1 VRNKASRTAR
11 VVGVLALLSTM
22 GIVAIGVSQGSA
34 TAASARSTGS
44 TQKAQVRGSVP
55 TIQEWNWDTV
65 ADEPAENATL
75 PAAVKI
81 FEKTYHVKVDNVEMT
96 LEEQD
101 DKLPLAFESKTSAP
115 TVSQTNEGFG
125 SMGRLVTDKELQ
137 ALTSY
142 NKTYNWYAKVGKLS
156 IQFNSFTTNGKTF
169 GVGTCY
175 GVPDA
180 GSLVGIYYNKS
191 MLAAVGGTVPTNWS
205 TFTKDLALLHKHGD
219 VALAYAQGNPTAY
232 QPVHTLYTI
241 ANAFVSAKQQ
251 DNFVFHIGKPS
262 IDIPGFVEAAKIF
275 QSWAKDGYFSPGY
288 QGLSD
293 AQALSQFTTGKAG
306 FFIEGSWYAGAVTQ
320 GLGNKAGFW
329 VPKVVTGGPGEG
341 WSIPTYSPY
350 PKLAADWINLML
362 SPAMQASLIKYG
374 DVPVVQPSAAALAT
388 ASPSLRSAAIGWSQ
402 ASRDNSIVPY
412 LDYATPNFLTQEM
425 AGIESLLAGQI
436 SPSSLM
442 QSLQSDYTQYWSSQ
456 S

>member
-1 VRNKASRTAR
+1 MRNRISQTAR
-11 VVGVLALLSTM
+11 VVGVLVFLSTM
-22 GIVAIGVSQGSA
+22 GIVTIGVTQGAA
-34 TAASARSTGS
+34 TAAAGRSASHAS
-44 TQKAQVRGSVP
+44 ARGSVP
-55 TIQEWNWDTV
+55 VIQEWNWDTV

-75 PAAVKI
+75 PVAIKIFDKQYNVKI
-81 FEKTYHVKVDNVEMT
+81 NNVEMT

-101 DKLPLAFESKTSAP
+101 DKLPLAFSSKSSAP

-125 SMGRLVTDKELQ
+125 SMGRLVTDKELMP
-137 ALTSY
+137 LTNL
-142 NKTYNWYAKVGKLS
+142 NKIYNWYGKVGKLS
-156 IQFNSFTTNGKTF
+156 IQFNSFTPNGKTF
-169 GVGTCY
+169 GVGICY

-180 GSLVGIYYNKS
+180 GSLVGIYYNKK
-191 MLAAVGGTVPTNWS
+191 MLAAVGGAVPSNWA
-205 TFTKDLALLHKHGD
+205 TFVKDLALLHKHGK

-241 ANAFVSAKQQ
+241 ANEFVAAKQQ

-262 IDIPGFVEAAKIF
+262 MDTAGFVQAATVF
-275 QSWAKDGYFSPGY
+275 QDWAKDGYLSPGY

-306 FFIEGSWYAGAVTQ
+306 FFIEGSWYAGAVQQ
-320 GLGNKAGFW
+320 GLGNNAGFW

-362 SPAMQASLIKYG
+362 SPAMQASLLKYG
-374 DVPVVQPSAAALAT
+374 DVPVVQPSAAALAVV
-388 ASPSLRSAAIGWSQ
+388 SPSLRSAAVGWS
-402 ASRDNSIVPY
+402 AATRDNTLVPY

-425 AGIESLLAGQI
+425 AGIEELLAGQI
-436 SPSSLM
+436 TPSSLM